1 MAGSARPGKCTFIS
15 LVGGARLQ
23 SAAHPSSGL
32 ARFEVKWFSAIVF
45 NDLQVGRWLAFGR
58 RIAPSQCSIDSKV
71 GFQTRRTDIK
81 TSGSGWCSGGY
92 LQPQQVALRAMAN
105 RASF

>member
-1 MAGSARPGKCTFIS
+1 MAGSARPGKCLFIS

-23 SAAHPSSGL
+23 SAAHPSSGR

-58 RIAPSQCSIDSKV
+58 RIAPSQCSIDSAV
-71 GFQTRRTDIK
+71 GLRTRRSDIK
-81 TSGSGWCSGGY
+81 TNGSAGVPAGTRSPSKQLDQA
-92 LQPQQVALRAMAN
+92 LQI
-105 RASF
+105 

>member
-1 MAGSARPGKCTFIS
+1 MAGNARPGKCTFIS

-32 ARFEVKWFSAIVF
+32 ARFEVKWSSAIVF

-58 RIAPSQCSIDSKV
+58 RIAPSQCSIDSAV
-71 GFQTRRTDIK
+71 AFHARRTDIK
-81 TSGSGWCSGGY
+81 TSGSAGTCSTPK
-92 LQPQQVALRAMAN
+92 LLDAA
-105 RASF
+105 

>member
-58 RIAPSQCSIDSKV
+58 RIAPSQCSIDSAV
-71 GFQTRRTDIK
+71 GFHTRRTDIK
-81 TSGSGWCSGGY
+81 M
-92 LQPQQVALRAMAN
+92 VAPPVFRRLPAAP
-105 RASF
+105 ASSLPSHGK